1 MFYTYA
7 HYTPKGEIFYIGKG
21 KEDRAYSR
29 HDRSYLWR
37 ERVAEARGITI
48 EILADWNTEEE
59 AYSHEQL
66 LIDCF
71 KDMGADLVNQTA
83 GGSGPQ
89 GYMQSPETRAK
100 RSLIATGYKHK
111 IVTCPNCGKEGGNT
125 SIRRWHFDNCAGI
138 RGGHK
143 ARVTVDGK
151 RIHLGLFKTKE
162 EATKVMIDY
171 YASVGKPLPKEFIK
185 HRGAIL

>member
-21 KEDRAYSR
+21 KEDRAYSTR
-29 HDRSYLWR
+29 DRGYLWR

-48 EILADWNTEEE
+48 EILADWKTEEE
-59 AYSHEQL
+59 AFSHEQL

-83 GGSGPQ
+83 GGSGPK
-89 GYMQSPETRAK
+89 GYKQSPETRAK

-111 IVTCPNCGKEGGNT
+111 IVTCPHCGTSGGNT
-125 SIRRWHFDNCAGI
+125 SIHRWHFDNCSGI
-138 RGGHK
+138 KLHK

-151 RIHLGLFKTKE
+151 RLFLGNYATKE
-162 EATKVMIDY
+162 EATKVMIDH
-171 YASVGKPLPKEFIK
+171 YASIGKPLPRGFMSK
-185 HRGAIL
+185 RGAIL